1 MAQHRTAMA
10 IVEMDTLTRRLMV
23 DPPLSAVEC
32 AGV

>member
-1 MAQHRTAMA
+1 MA
-10 IVEMDTLTRRLMV
+10 IVEMDTLTRRFMV